1 MKIGG
6 TTLQNYGKHWKGDI
20 FIMISVA
27 MLSRWHVHAND
38 YAKQAAA
45 HPDLQIA
52 AVWDEDPARGRAWAE
67 ELKVPFYERLDAL
80 LSETSIEGVIVD
92 TPTNLHKDVIP
103 AAARA
108 KKHIFTEK
116 VLGLTVGECDEI
128 FRAVDAAGVK
138 LMVSLRRLTNAY
150 YTAVQGL
157 VDEGAL
163 GYVTLIRCR
172 DAHNGAV
179 PSEARPDGWLP
190 GHFFDPVACGGGA
203 LIDLGA
209 HPIYL
214 VNRLGGEALSVTARF
229 TRVTGHQVE
238 DNAVVLVEFAT
249 GALGVIETGFVSS
262 GSPFLL
268 EVHGTT
274 GTAIVEGDRVRA
286 RCAGRHDGEWFDV
299 TLPPAPRWA
308 MSQWVDDILGRA
320 LPSIT
325 REDVRR
331 LTAINQAAAESD
343 RTGQRVDLA
352 RFY

>member
-1 MKIGG
+1 
-6 TTLQNYGKHWKGDI
+6 
-20 FIMISVA
+20 MISVA

-45 HPDLQIA
+45 HPDLRIA
-52 AVWDEDPARGRAWAE
+52 AVWDEDPARGRVWAE

-80 LSETSIEGVIVD
+80 LAEPSIEGVIVD

-108 KKHIFTEK
+108 KKHIFSEK
-116 VLGLTVGECDEI
+116 VLGLTVAECDDI
-128 FRAVDAAGVK
+128 FRAVDESGVK
-138 LMVSLRRLTNAY
+138 LMLSLRRLTNAY
-150 YTAVQGL
+150 YTAVQKL
-157 VDEGAL
+157 VDEGTL

-179 PSEARPDGWLP
+179 PSEGRPNGWLP
-190 GHFFDPVACGGGA
+190 EHFFDPVACGGGA

-214 VNRLGGEALSVTARF
+214 VNRLGGAALSVTARF

-238 DNAVVLVEFAT
+238 DNATVLVEFAT
-249 GALGVIETGFVSS
+249 GALGIMETGFVST

-268 EVHGTT
+268 EVHGTA
-274 GTAIVEGDRVRA
+274 GTAIVEDGRVRV
-286 RCAGRHDGEWFDV
+286 RCANRNDGKWFDV
-299 TLPPAPRWA
+299 ALPPEPPSA

-320 LPSIT
+320 RPSIT
-325 REDVRR
+325 REDMRR
-331 LTAINQAAAESD
+331 LTMINQAAAESD
-343 RTGQRVDLA
+343 RSGQRVDLA
-352 RFY
+352 RFD